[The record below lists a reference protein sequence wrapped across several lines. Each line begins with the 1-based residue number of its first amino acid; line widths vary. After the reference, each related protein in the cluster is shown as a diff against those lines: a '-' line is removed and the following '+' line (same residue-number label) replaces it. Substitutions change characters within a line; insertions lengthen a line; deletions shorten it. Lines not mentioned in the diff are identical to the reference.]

1 MSRVENTAMTT
12 DRLVERFEAKMAD
25 PGPDRWLS
33 VGSALGAAAAVYG
46 GAMALRAECYRRGL
60 FTSYRCSCPVVSVGN
75 LTIGGT
81 GKTPMVVYL
90 ARRLLAAGKKPTV
103 VSRGYRGVSENAGG
117 IVSDTSRILLPAEA
131 AGDEPWLI
139 ASLLKGVPVVVG
151 RDRCRAACIAHR
163 AFSPDVILM
172 DDGFQHLRMR
182 RSLNLLLLDAADPF
196 GNGRIFPRGVLRE
209 PISAAARADAIVL
222 TRSSGPEGPLPP
234 GLENIRA
241 IDRKPIFRAVH
252 RPRLRGVAAPGGAFL
267 QEAAGTAAEPLDAK
281 RVFAFSGI
289 ARNQSF
295 QQSIRA
301 LGGHLAGAKGFSDHH
316 RYPASEQAALERA
329 ARRAGA
335 DLMATT
341 DKDFARLGGKNP
353 FAMGLAVVGVDLS
366 MVSGR
371 KRLDSLLDDCQN
383 RRRRD

>member
-1 MSRVENTAMTT
+1 
-12 DRLVERFEAKMAD
+12 MAD

-33 VGSALGAAAAVYG
+33 VESALGAAAAVYG

-60 FTSYRCSCPVVSVGN
+60 LASRHLSCPVVSVGN

-90 ARRLLAAGKKPTV
+90 ARRLLVAGKKPAV
-103 VSRGYRGVSENAGG
+103 VSRGYRGALETTGG
-117 IVSDTSRILLPAEA
+117 IVSDASRILLPAEA

-139 ASLLKGVPVVVG
+139 ANLLKGVPVVVG
-151 RDRCRAACIAHR
+151 KDRCRAARIAQR

-182 RSLNLLLLDAADPF
+182 RSLDLLLLDAARPF

-222 TRSSGPEGPLPP
+222 TRSSGQDGPLPP

-252 RPRLRGVAAPGGAFL
+252 RPRLRGIASPGAAFL
-267 QEAAGTAAEPLDAK
+267 PEAAITAAEPLAAK

-289 ARNQSF
+289 ARNESF
-295 QQSIRA
+295 QQSIPA
-301 LGGHLAGAKGFSDHH
+301 LGGRLAGAKGFLDHH
-316 RYPASEQAALERA
+316 RYPAPERAALERA

-341 DKDFARLGGKNP
+341 EKDFARLGGQNP
-353 FAMGLAVVGVDLS
+353 FGMPLAVSGVEIS
-366 MVSGR
+366 MVSGQEG
-371 KRLDSLLDDCQN
+371 LDSLLDACTD
-383 RRRRD
+383 RHRRD

>member
-1 MSRVENTAMTT
+1 MT
-12 DRLVERFEAKMAD
+12 D

-33 VGSALGAAAAVYG
+33 VESALGAAAAVYG
-46 GAMALRAECYRRGL
+46 GAMALRADCYRRGL
-60 FTSYRCSCPVVSVGN
+60 FASQRLSCPVVSVGN

-90 ARRLLAAGKKPTV
+90 ARRLLAAGKKPAV
-103 VSRGYRGVSENAGG
+103 VSRGYRGVSEKTGG

-151 RDRCRAACIAHR
+151 KDRCRAARIAQR

-182 RSLNLLLLDAADPF
+182 RSLDLLLLDAADPF
-196 GNGRIFPRGVLRE
+196 GNGRIFPRGTLRE
-209 PISAAARADAIVL
+209 PISAAARADAVVL
-222 TRSSGPEGPLPP
+222 TRSSGPAGPLPP

-252 RPRLRGVAAPGGAFL
+252 RPRLRGIAAPGGAFL
-267 QEAAGTAAEPLDAK
+267 QEAAGTAAEPLASK

-289 ARNQSF
+289 ARNESF
-295 QQSIRA
+295 QQSIRK
-301 LGGHLAGAKGFSDHH
+301 LGGRLTGVKGFSDHH
-316 RYPASEQAALERA
+316 RYPSCERSALENA
-329 ARRAGA
+329 ARQSGA
-335 DLMATT
+335 DLMASTE
-341 DKDFARLGGKNP
+341 KDFARLGGQNP
-353 FAMGLAVVGVDLS
+353 FGMPLAVVGVDIS
-366 MVSGR
+366 MVSG
-371 KRLDSLLDDCQN
+371 KEGLDGLLYSCMGRHLRDCSPA
-383 RRRRD
+383 RIRI